1 MDVICDI
8 DGTIANMEHRRM
20 FLEHKPKDW
29 PQFFSNMIN
38 DEPVAPMI
46 ELIRTLWVAK
56 HNIIFCTGRPAEYR
70 DVTIQ
75 WLIKHLFY
83 PKNLYMRKT
92 KDYRDD
98 STVKLELLEQIR
110 ADGFIPTI
118 AFEDRDRV
126 VKVWREA
133 GIICAQVA
141 QGDF

>member
-20 FLEHKPKDW
+20 FLHHQPKDW

-38 DEPVAPMI
+38 DEPIAPMV

-56 HNIIFCTGRPAEYR
+56 HNIIFCTGRPDEYR
-70 DVTIQ
+70 DVTMQ
-75 WLIKHLFY
+75 WLRANVI
-83 PKNLYMRKT
+83 PPTNLYMRKT

-98 STVKLELLEQIR
+98 GVVKLELLEQIR
-110 ADGFIPTI
+110 KNGFNPVI

-126 VKVWREA
+126 VKVWRDA
-133 GIICAQVA
+133 GLICAQVA
-141 QGDF
+141 PGDF